1 MVILIFSWFRSRPAV
16 YPSLTMSHRII
27 RLKVR
32 LIDEI
37 NLFDEGRARKII
49 YGLDS
54 RKNLSVRD
62 IRQDLTRKL
71 GLNNQLCDVEIWI
84 GDYLVPGWTS
94 SLVFKEDDDVQI
106 KWENLENYIAQFAS
120 AAKNCRIVEAG
131 KTVNDDGDYLES
143 ENGQAELESLQA
155 ALAAEDVLEAKQD
168 GSCPAV
174 GSPTVPT
181 AAGHFVRPKFQPSF
195 GPYGMGMSAPS
206 EYLVSIKLDLFS
218 CLISFFIIS
227 FHHVFQNLLVSLP
240 NRLCSVFIGT
250 IPLMSV
256 LLVSFGTLEI
266 SASEF
271 DRGSCSCSS
280 SWN

>member
-1 MVILIFSWFRSRPAV
+1 
-16 YPSLTMSHRII
+16 MSHRII

-106 KWENLENYIAQFAS
+106 K
-120 AAKNCRIVEAG
+120 IVEAG

-155 ALAAEDVLEAKQD
+155 ALAAEDVIEAKQD

-195 GPYGMGMSAPS
+195 GPYGMGMSAPKP
-206 EYLVSIKLDLFS
+206 LGQFTKPAMQCFHWDNPAHVRTS
-218 CLISFFIIS
+218 CKFWHPRDKCKNFPHCTAGAASCGYAHPFCGEFCVCPPRVRDVQYNHRIIPKPT
-227 FHHVFQNLLVSLP
+227 VPGGNGVTTEEQQPMQTAQVKTDMSL
-240 NRLCSVFIGT
+240 
-250 IPLMSV
+250 
-256 LLVSFGTLEI
+256 
-266 SASEF
+266 A
-271 DRGSCSCSS
+271 
-280 SWN
+280 